1 MTWSAART
9 RPIARAGAELL
20 GGYSLAELATIRRF
34 VDDALALQARMT
46 EALLERTRKRGR
58 GLATDRSVSCG
69 VAWID
74 FALES

>member
-1 MTWSAART
+1 MS
-9 RPIARAGAELL
+9 
-20 GGYSLAELATIRRF
+20 GGVLPLAELATIRRF

-58 GLATDRSVSCG
+58 GLATEFEALVTP
-69 VAWID
+69 AWID